1 MVRVHISVNM
11 CVCVCACVLLCER
24 ESQGALWMASDLA
37 GGAKASYFSTHSDTS
52 LHVTEGVLHVALI
65 GFVHELKY

>member
-1 MVRVHISVNM
+1 
-11 CVCVCACVLLCER
+11 
-24 ESQGALWMASDLA
+24 MASDLA

-65 GFVHELKY
+65 GFVLELKY